1 MSSIQSFNF
10 LGSFSDS
17 EFTLSNII
25 SKLETVQN
33 WSKLGDWLGVPS
45 SKRESREVTLN
56 YYCTTVPNASWQR
69 ISGTLHCMEEYKALE
84 SVRNYFERQ
93 PGMYYVS
100 GGLRDILNNS
110 SYKL

>member
-1 MSSIQSFNF
+1 MA
-10 LGSFSDS
+10 LLSDS
-17 EFTLSNII
+17 EFTLPNII
-25 SKLETVQN
+25 SKLDTVQN
-33 WSKLGDWLGVPS
+33 WSKLGGWLGVPS
-45 SKRESREVTLN
+45 SKRQSREVTLN

-93 PGMYYVS
+93 PGTYVYVS
-100 GGLRDILNNS
+100 GRLSNILNVVLNNS